1 MNAHDRIRIVRDGY
15 DQLGTRF
22 DEWSDEV
29 PRGYRTTFLKEV
41 LKVVPTGSDVLEVGC
56 GPGTDAASL
65 SAGRRYIG
73 VDVSMAQLTI
83 ARRHHPHLTLIN
95 ADVLEIEFRPNSFD
109 AIVAIYVFGHIPA
122 GRIGELFTRTGS
134 WLRPGGWLCA
144 SFAVSDNAGAIEP
157 SWLGVEMYFSSLPPE
172 RNDRLLRSAGFQI
185 RSAETITEIE
195 PGHGPATF
203 RWVIARSTEESAAG

>member
-1 MNAHDRIRIVRDGY
+1 MNAHDPIRIVRDGY
-15 DQLGTRF
+15 DQLETRYG
-22 DEWSDEV
+22 EWSDEV

-41 LKVVPTGSDVLEVGC
+41 LKVMPTGSDVLEVGC

-73 VDVSMAQLTI
+73 VDISMAQLAI
-83 ARRHHPHLTLIN
+83 ARRHHPNLTLIN
-95 ADVLEIEFRPNSFD
+95 ADVLEIEFQPNSFD

-144 SFAVSDNAGAIEP
+144 SFAVSDDAGAVEP

-172 RNDRLLRSAGFQI
+172 QNDRLLRSAGFRI

-203 RWVIARSTEESAAG
+203 RWVIARRTEEAAAG